1 MKSTASVPSI
11 WGGNALVHRRAATT
25 FMSQLLRLGVLVVLA
40 CLCLSAPA
48 QTAQFSGTQSN
59 VVSYMGIVSLSSQ
72 YSFYTAGVA
81 IDGSGNVYI
90 AHGCYT
96 SPSAPAN
103 SPPDCTVWKETPS
116 AGGYTQSSIAVGFPY
131 SPTNDSYT
139 VPGQVAVD
147 SQGNVYVT
155 DNHYLTAGYSNSVWK
170 ETPSGSGYTN
180 SVVAS
185 LAPGK
190 LAFGVAV
197 DGSGNVYWTDAVN
210 GNVWKEAL
218 SAGVYAESL
227 LAGGFGYPNGVAVDP
242 SGSVYIADEGTSVVL
257 PNVWKETP
265 SAGGYTATSVGTGLT
280 APGGVAV
287 DASGNVYISDDGLY
301 KETLSAGAYT
311 QSMVS
316 IFTPGYAYGS
326 LVSSNQIA
334 VDSSG
339 NVYIAD
345 TGNQRVVKETGWGAN
360 FGPANVGSTSPS
372 PITAVFTFDVGS
384 SLGAPALLTKGAK
397 GLDFTDAGTGT
408 CTAGSLF
415 YPENVCAVVV
425 NFKPTA
431 AGTRYG
437 AVELLDN
444 SGNVLATGYLQGT
457 GVGPRINF
465 LPGVHSTLGSG
476 LSEPDGVAVDG
487 SGNIFVADRTGSN
500 VEEILAAG
508 GYTTVNSLGIGFTT
522 PEGVAVDGSGNL
534 FVADTYN
541 NAVKEMLAAGGYTT
555 ISTLGSG
562 FSYPQSVAVDG
573 SGNVFVADRG
583 NNAIKEI
590 LAAGGYTTV
599 KTLGSGFSSPY
610 GVTVDGI
617 GNVFV
622 ADTANSAVKQILAAG
637 GYTTVNTLGGGFGQ
651 PRGVAVDGIGN
662 VFVADTANSAVKE
675 ILAAGGYITVNTLGS
690 GFSLPGGVAMDGS
703 GNVYVADYGNNRVE
717 KLDYAD
723 APSLSFSSTPVGST
737 STDSPQTV
745 TVENIGNAPLTFPV
759 PSTGSNPSISTSFIL
774 NSSEASA
781 CPVVSSGSSEAATLA
796 AGTSCLLP
804 VSFEPGSVGSLSG
817 ALTLTDNNLNAAGP
831 NYATQTISIS
841 GTGALAQAQLIS
853 PTAGSTLTGPSV
865 TFDWTAASGATG
877 YYLWIGSTGVG
888 SNNIYNSAEKTGTS
902 YTFTNMP
909 VNGETIY
916 VRLITS
922 TGGKW
927 ISNDYTYTAATTA
940 AMTAPA
946 SGSTFAGPSVTFDWT
961 TAVNATG
968 YYLWIGSTGAGS
980 NNLYNSAEKTVT
992 SYTFNSL
999 PTNGETI
1006 YVRLTTN
1013 FNGIWAHTDYTYTA
1027 ATAAAITSPT
1037 GGSTFTG
1044 ASVTFDWTTIA
1055 SATGYYLWIGST
1067 GVGSNDIYNSAEKT
1081 VITYTFP
1088 RMPTNGETVYVR
1100 LITNYSG
1107 TWVHNDYTYKAE
1119 SLAAVLTA
1127 PAPNSTLTGASV
1139 TFDWTAPSGA
1149 TGYYLWIGST
1159 AVGSNDIYNSAEKT
1173 VTTYTFT
1180 RMPTNGETVYVR
1192 LITNYNG
1199 VWVHNDYTYKAQ

>member
-1 MKSTASVPSI
+1 
-11 WGGNALVHRRAATT
+11 
-25 FMSQLLRLGVLVVLA
+25 MSQLPRLGVLVVLA
-40 CLCLSAPA
+40 CLCLSAHA

-72 YSFYTAGVA
+72 YSFYTAGVTV
-81 IDGSGNVYI
+81 DGSGNVYI

-116 AGGYTQSSIAVGFPY
+116 AGGYTQSTIAVGFPY

-210 GNVWKEAL
+210 GNVWKETL
-218 SAGVYAESL
+218 SAGVYTETL
-227 LAGGFGYPNGVAVDP
+227 LAGGFGYPNGVAVDS
-242 SGSVYIADEGTSVVL
+242 SGSVYIADEGTSAVL

-265 SAGGYTATSVGTGLT
+265 SAGGYTATSVGTGMT

-287 DASGNVYISDDGLY
+287 DASGNVYVSDDGLY

-311 QSMVS
+311 QSMVP

-326 LVSSNQIA
+326 LALSNEIA

-360 FGPANVGSTSPS
+360 FGPANVGSTNPS

-425 NFKPTA
+425 NFTPTA

-437 AVELLDN
+437 AVELLDGT
-444 SGNVLATGYLQGT
+444 GNALATGYVQGT
-457 GVGPRINF
+457 GVGSQVNF
-465 LPGVHSTLGSG
+465 LPGRQSPVANAAPDGLSQPQRVAVDGSG
-476 LSEPDGVAVDG
+476 NVYIADSNNNQVLKETLSAGVYIQSVVANSANNGLSLPVGIAVDGSGNVYIADNHNYRVLKETLSAGSYTQSVVANGANNGLDYPNDVAVDGSGNVYIADTGNNRVLKETLSAGSYTQSVVADSSTNGLNSPDGVAVDG
-487 SGNIFVADRTGSN
+487 NGSVYIVDFDEQVLKETLSAGSYTQSVISNSSGISS
-500 VEEILAAG
+500 
-508 GYTTVNSLGIGFTT
+508 YCSL
-522 PEGVAVDGSGNL
+522 GVAVDGSGNL
-534 FVADTYN
+534 YIADCNTNQVLKETLSAGNYN
-541 NAVKEMLAAGGYTT
+541 
-555 ISTLGSG
+555 
-562 FSYPQSVAVDG
+562 QSV
-573 SGNVFVADRG
+573 VANG
-583 NNAIKEI
+583 ATNG
-590 LAAGGYTTV
+590 LTGPT
-599 KTLGSGFSSPY
+599 
-610 GVTVDGI
+610 
-617 GNVFV
+617 
-622 ADTANSAVKQILAAG
+622 
-637 GYTTVNTLGGGFGQ
+637 
-651 PRGVAVDGIGN
+651 GVAVD
-662 VFVADTANSAVKE
+662 S
-675 ILAAGGYITVNTLGS
+675 
-690 GFSLPGGVAMDGS
+690 S
-703 GNVYVADYGNNRVE
+703 GNVYIADTTNSRVLKE
-717 KLDYAD
+717 DFAD
-723 APSLSFSSTPVGST
+723 PPQLTFAPTAVGST

-774 NSSEASA
+774 NSSAESA
-781 CPVVSSGSSEAATLA
+781 CPVVSSGSSAAATLA

-804 VSFEPGSVGSLSG
+804 IGFAPGSVGSFSG

-831 NYATQTISIS
+831 NYAIQMVSLS
-841 GTGALAQAQLIS
+841 GTGALSQAQLSS
-853 PTAGSTLTGPSV
+853 PTAGSTLAGPSV

-877 YYLWIGSTGVG
+877 YYLWIGSTGAG
-888 SNNIYNSAEKTGTS
+888 SNNIYNSAEKTVTS
-902 YTFTNMP
+902 YTFSGMP
-909 VNGETIY
+909 LNGETIY

-927 ISNDYTYTAATTA
+927 ISNDYTYTAATAA
-940 AMTAPA
+940 AMTSPTLGAVFTGPTA
-946 SGSTFAGPSVTFDWT
+946 TFTWTAATGSFS
-961 TAVNATG
+961 G
-968 YYLWIGSTGAGS
+968 YYLLIGSTGAGS
-980 NNLYNSAEKTVT
+980 NNIYNSAEKTVT
-992 SYTFNSL
+992 SYTFNNLPTNGETINVRLITNFNGVWVHTDYTYIAATAAAMTSPTAGSTFTGASVTFNWTTIPSATGYYL
-999 PTNGETI
+999 EIGSTGAGSNDIYNSAEKVVTTYAFTRMPTNGETI
-1006 YVRLTTN
+1006 YVRLN
-1013 FNGIWAHTDYTYTA
+1013 
-1027 ATAAAITSPT
+1027 
-1037 GGSTFTG
+1037 
-1044 ASVTFDWTTIA
+1044 
-1055 SATGYYLWIGST
+1055 
-1067 GVGSNDIYNSAEKT
+1067 
-1081 VITYTFP
+1081 
-1088 RMPTNGETVYVR
+1088 
-1100 LITNYSG
+1100 TNYSG
-1107 TWVHNDYTYKAE
+1107 VWVHNDYTYKAYT
-1119 SLAAVLTA
+1119 LPAMLTA
-1127 PAPNSTLTGASV
+1127 PTPESTLAGASV

-1149 TGYYLWIGST
+1149 TGYYLEIGST
-1159 AVGSNDIYNSAEKT
+1159 GVGSNDIYNSAEKT

-1180 RMPTNGETVYVR
+1180 HMPTNGETIYVR

-1199 VWVHNDYTYKAQ
+1199 TWVHNDYTYTSAE

>member
-227 LAGGFGYPNGVAVDP
+227 LAGGFGYPNGVVVDS

-437 AVELLDN
+437 AIELLDN

-562 FSYPQSVAVDG
+562 FSYPQS
-573 SGNVFVADRG
+573 
-583 NNAIKEI
+583 
-590 LAAGGYTTV
+590 
-599 KTLGSGFSSPY
+599 
-610 GVTVDGI
+610 
-617 GNVFV
+617 
-622 ADTANSAVKQILAAG
+622 
-637 GYTTVNTLGGGFGQ
+637 
-651 PRGVAVDGIGN
+651 VAVDGIGN

-1027 ATAAAITSPT
+1027 ATAAAMTSPT
-1037 GGSTFTG
+1037 AGSAFSG

-1081 VITYTFP
+1081 VTTYTFP
-1088 RMPTNGETVYVR
+1088 RMPTNGETIYVR
-1100 LITNYSG
+1100 LSTNYNG
-1107 TWVHNDYTYKAE
+1107 VWVHNDYTYKAE

-1127 PAPNSTLTGASV
+1127 PTPNSTLTAASV

-1180 RMPTNGETVYVR
+1180 HMPTNGEAIYVR

-1199 VWVHNDYTYKAQ
+1199 TWVHNDYTYTSAE